1 MITPKAGWGQ
11 DVTRNSDLLAGSSH
25 THVSLGAI
33 LDLVISRREQRHALV
48 VSCTTHKLLNVT
60 DLCQGNPNAG

>member
-11 DVTRNSDLLAGSSH
+11 DVTPR
-25 THVSLGAI
+25 VIGAI

>member
-25 THVSLGAI
+25 THVSLG
-33 LDLVISRREQRHALV
+33 RHQSEGAEACLG
-48 VSCTTHKLLNVT
+48 SAMHDAQAASVT